1 MDIWKR
7 EYIKYNY
14 KSISIRM
21 KRIFTVIVAVALG
34 LGAVASAQQM
44 PPIPVD
50 PNVKIGK
57 LDNGLTYYIRHNEEP
72 KGQANFYIAQ
82 KVGSILEDESQRGL
96 AHFLEHMCFNGTEHF
111 AGNGVVKYC
120 ESIGVKFGADLNAYT
135 SIDETVYNIDNVP
148 VEKVPSAIDSC
159 LWILHDW
166 ADGLL
171 LTPEDIDGERGVIH
185 EEWRSR
191 QNAQMRLYEKIL
203 PAIYP
208 NNKYAERMPI
218 GLMEVVDN
226 FPYQVLRDYYEK
238 WYRPD
243 QQGIVVVGDID
254 VDAVE
259 SKIKDIFGT
268 IATPVNPAERYYVPV
283 EDNDEPIVCLA
294 TDKEFPY
301 AQSFL
306 FWKHDAYPNEMKGDM
321 NYLVYQ
327 YALGMASMMMNERL
341 KEFSQLPEPPFMQA
355 QFGSDED
362 YFIAKTKKSYMGI
375 VVCGEDQLK
384 NAIATIWREIL
395 RAKRGG
401 FTASEYERARSE
413 YMSQVES
420 NYNAREK
427 KRSASYCS
435 EYVRHFIDAEPIMG
449 IENEYALSQQLCP
462 NIPVEV
468 VNQLFGQL
476 VEEGKNIVLACML
489 PEKEGVTYPTE
500 AEMKQM
506 LADVAAENIE
516 PYQEEVSNEP
526 LLAEIPTGGKIVKTK
541 ADKFG
546 YTMYKLSNGATVYV
560 KPTDFNK
567 DQIVLR
573 AFSQGGT
580 SLYPL
585 SEALDLKNI
594 SVFTEGGVGNF
605 SATALTKA
613 LAGKQVG
620 VNPYINLYEEGLRGN
635 STPKDFETM
644 LQLAYLYFTAQRT
657 DEDAFKSWQNKARAQ
672 LLNAEKQPMT
682 ALQDTLARAL
692 YNNNPLATQMKASDL
707 DNVNY
712 ARIMQIAK
720 ERFANAADFTFLFTG
735 AIDEETMLPLIAQYI
750 GSLPAQGKKEKAKEV
765 NMGFAKG
772 MNDKVFAKE
781 MEVPMAV
788 VVYMETGKGKYN
800 LKNDLTLDI
809 AHQILDIIYTEE
821 IREKEG
827 GTYGVSTAGG
837 FNTRPKENDAYLQIV
852 YQTNPES
859 YERLNARI
867 EELLADFVQNG
878 PSATNMQK
886 VKDYLHKT
894 YQDNLRNN
902 NYWSGEMYT
911 LKKYGFDEVTDYE
924 KVLDSITADD
934 VRKAIADI
942 LKQKNQ
948 TRVIMYGETK

>member
-1 MDIWKR
+1 
-7 EYIKYNY
+7 
-14 KSISIRM
+14 M
-21 KRIFTVIVAVALG
+21 KRIVTVIAALAFG
-34 LGAVASAQQM
+34 LGMMASAQQM

-111 AGNGVVKYC
+111 PGNGVVKYC

-148 VEKVPSAIDSC
+148 VAKVPSAVDSC

-171 LTPEDIDGERGVIH
+171 LTDEDIDGERGVIH

-203 PAIYP
+203 PEIYP
-208 NNKYAERMPI
+208 NHNKYGERLPI

-226 FPYQVLRDYYEK
+226 FPYKVLRDYYEK

-243 QQGIVVVGDID
+243 NQGIVVVGDID
-254 VDAVE
+254 VNEVE
-259 SKIKDIFGT
+259 GKIKEIFGT
-268 IATPVNPAERYYVPV
+268 IATPVNPAERYYVQI
-283 EDNDEPIVCLA
+283 EDNDETIVSMA

-301 AQSFL
+301 AQTFL
-306 FWKHDAYPNEMKGDM
+306 FWKHDAYPVEMRGDM
-321 NYLVYQ
+321 NYLVYK
-327 YALGMASMMMNERL
+327 YATVMASMMLNERL
-341 KEFSQLPEPPFMQA
+341 EEFSQLPEPPFMMA

-362 YFIAKTKKSYMGI
+362 YFLAKTKKSYMGI

-384 NAIATIWREIL
+384 NAVATIWREIL

-401 FTASEYERARSE
+401 FTASEYERARAE

-420 NYNAREK
+420 AYNSREK
-427 KRSASYCS
+427 KSSASYCA
-435 EYVRHFIDAEPIMG
+435 EYVRHFIDNEPVMSQ
-449 IENEYALSQQLCP
+449 EEELALSQQLCP

-468 VNQLFGQL
+468 INQLFGSL

-489 PEKEGVTYPTE
+489 PEKEGVTYPT
-500 AEMKQM
+500 ADEMKKM
-506 LADVAAENIE
+506 LADVAAEEIE
-516 PYQEEVSNEP
+516 AYQEEVSNEP
-526 LLAEIPTGGKIVKTK
+526 LLAQIPTGGKIVKSK

-567 DQIVLR
+567 DQIILR
-573 AFSQGGT
+573 AYSQGGT
-580 SLYPL
+580 SLYPE
-585 SEALDLKNI
+585 SEALTLKNI
-594 SVFTEGGVGNF
+594 GLFTEGGVGNF
-605 SATALTKA
+605 SSTALTKA

-620 VNPYINLYEEGLRGN
+620 VNPYINLYEEGMRGN

-657 DEDAFKSWQNKARAQ
+657 DADAFKSWQNKTRAQ

-682 ALQDTLARAL
+682 ALQDTLTRAL
-692 YNNNPLATQMKASDL
+692 YNNNPRATQMKAADV
-707 DNVNY
+707 DNVDY
-712 ARIMQIAK
+712 ARVMQIAK
-720 ERFANAADFTFLFTG
+720 ERFANAADFTFIFTG
-735 AIDEETMLPLIAQYI
+735 AIDEQTMLPLIAQYI
-750 GSLPAQGKKEKAKEV
+750 GSLPAQGKKEKAREV
-765 NMGFAKG
+765 GMGFTKG
-772 MNDKVFAKE
+772 MQDKVFAKE

-788 VVYMETGKGKYN
+788 VVYMETAKGKN
-800 LKNDLTLDI
+800 DLKNDLTLDI

-837 FNTRPKENDAYLQIV
+837 LNQRPKETDAYLQIV
-852 YQTNPES
+852 YQTSPES
-859 YERLNARI
+859 YERLNKRI
-867 EELLADFVQNG
+867 EELLGEFVQNG
-878 PSATNMQK
+878 PSEANMKK
-886 VKDYLHKT
+886 VKDYMHKT
-894 YQDNLRNN
+894 YQDNLRQNG
-902 NYWSGEMYT
+902 YWSGEMYYWN
-911 LKKYGFDEVTDYE
+911 KFGIDEVTDYE
-924 KVLDSITADD
+924 KVLDSITTED
-934 VRKAIADI
+934 VRKAIDNI
-942 LKQKNQ
+942 LKQRNQ
-948 TRVIMYGETK
+948 TRVIMYGATK

>member
-1 MDIWKR
+1 
-7 EYIKYNY
+7 
-14 KSISIRM
+14 M
-21 KRIFTVIVAVALG
+21 KRIVTVIAALAFG
-34 LGAVASAQQM
+34 LGMMASAQQM

-111 AGNGVVKYC
+111 PGNGVVKYC

-148 VEKVPSAIDSC
+148 VAKVPSAVDSC

-171 LTPEDIDGERGVIH
+171 LTDEDIDGERGVIH

-203 PAIYP
+203 PEIYP
-208 NNKYAERMPI
+208 NHNKYGERLPI

-226 FPYQVLRDYYEK
+226 FPYKVLRDYYEK

-243 QQGIVVVGDID
+243 NQGIVVVGDID
-254 VDAVE
+254 VNEVE
-259 SKIKDIFGT
+259 GKIKEIFGT
-268 IATPVNPAERYYVPV
+268 IATPVNPAERYYVQI
-283 EDNDEPIVCLA
+283 EDNDETIVSMA

-301 AQSFL
+301 AQTFL
-306 FWKHDAYPNEMKGDM
+306 FWKHDAYPVEMRGDM
-321 NYLVYQ
+321 NYLVYK
-327 YALGMASMMMNERL
+327 YATVMASMMLNERL
-341 KEFSQLPEPPFMQA
+341 EEFSQLPEPPFMMA

-362 YFIAKTKKSYMGI
+362 YFLAKTKKSYMGI

-384 NAIATIWREIL
+384 NAVATIWREIL

-401 FTASEYERARSE
+401 FTASEYERARAE

-420 NYNAREK
+420 AYNSREK
-427 KRSASYCS
+427 KSSASYCA
-435 EYVRHFIDAEPIMG
+435 EYVRHFIDNEPVMSQ
-449 IENEYALSQQLCP
+449 EEELALSQQLCP

-468 VNQLFGQL
+468 INQLFGSL

-489 PEKEGVTYPTE
+489 PEKEGVTYPTVD
-500 AEMKQM
+500 EMKKM
-506 LADVAAENIE
+506 LADVAAEEIE
-516 PYQEEVSNEP
+516 AYQEEVSNEP
-526 LLAEIPTGGKIVKTK
+526 LLAQIPTGGKIVKSK

-567 DQIVLR
+567 DQIILR
-573 AFSQGGT
+573 AYSQGGT
-580 SLYPL
+580 SLYPE
-585 SEALDLKNI
+585 SEALTLKNI
-594 SVFTEGGVGNF
+594 GLFTEGGVGNF
-605 SATALTKA
+605 SSTALTKA

-620 VNPYINLYEEGLRGN
+620 VNPYINFYEEGMRGN

-657 DEDAFKSWQNKARAQ
+657 DADAFKSWQNKTRAQ

-682 ALQDTLARAL
+682 ALQDTLTRAL
-692 YNNNPLATQMKASDL
+692 YNNNPRATQMKAADV
-707 DNVNY
+707 DNVDY
-712 ARIMQIAK
+712 ARVMQIAK
-720 ERFANAADFTFLFTG
+720 ERFANAADFTFIFTG
-735 AIDEETMLPLIAQYI
+735 AIDEQTMLPLIAQYI
-750 GSLPAQGKKEKAKEV
+750 GSLPAQGKKEKAREV
-765 NMGFAKG
+765 GMGFTKG
-772 MNDKVFAKE
+772 MQDKVFAKE

-788 VVYMETGKGKYN
+788 VVYMETAKGKNN

-837 FNTRPKENDAYLQIV
+837 LNQRPKETDAYLQIV
-852 YQTNPES
+852 YQTSPES
-859 YERLNARI
+859 YERLNKRI
-867 EELLADFVQNG
+867 EELLGEFVQNG
-878 PSATNMQK
+878 PSEANMKK
-886 VKDYLHKT
+886 VKDYMHKT
-894 YQDNLRNN
+894 YQDNLRQNG
-902 NYWSGEMYT
+902 YWSGEMYYWN
-911 LKKYGFDEVTDYE
+911 KFGIDEVTDYE
-924 KVLDSITADD
+924 KVLDSITTED
-934 VRKAIADI
+934 VRKAIDNI
-942 LKQKNQ
+942 LKQRNQ
-948 TRVIMYGETK
+948 TRVIMYGATK

>member
-1 MDIWKR
+1 M
-7 EYIKYNY
+7 
-14 KSISIRM
+14 KSIV
-21 KRIFTVIVAVALG
+21 TVIAALAFG
-34 LGAVASAQQM
+34 LGMMASAQQM

-111 AGNGVVKYC
+111 PGNGVVKYC

-148 VEKVPSAIDSC
+148 VAKVPSAVDSC

-171 LTPEDIDGERGVIH
+171 LTDEDIDGERGVIH

-203 PAIYP
+203 PEIYP
-208 NNKYAERMPI
+208 NHNKYGERLPI

-226 FPYQVLRDYYEK
+226 FPYKVLRDYYEK

-243 QQGIVVVGDID
+243 NQGIVVVGDID
-254 VDAVE
+254 VNEVE
-259 SKIKDIFGT
+259 GKIKEIFGT
-268 IATPVNPAERYYVPV
+268 IATPVNPAERYYVQI
-283 EDNDEPIVCLA
+283 EDNDETIVSMA

-301 AQSFL
+301 AQTFL
-306 FWKHDAYPNEMKGDM
+306 FWKHDAYPVEMRGDM
-321 NYLVYQ
+321 NYLVYK
-327 YALGMASMMMNERL
+327 YATVMASMMLNERL
-341 KEFSQLPEPPFMQA
+341 EEFTQLPEPPFMMA

-362 YFIAKTKKSYMGI
+362 YFLAKTKKSYMGI

-384 NAIATIWREIL
+384 NAVATIWREIL

-401 FTASEYERARSE
+401 FTASEYERARAE

-420 NYNAREK
+420 AYNSREK
-427 KRSASYCS
+427 KSSASYCA
-435 EYVRHFIDAEPIMG
+435 EYVRHFIDNEPVMSQ
-449 IENEYALSQQLCP
+449 EEELALSQQLCP

-468 VNQLFGQL
+468 INQLFGSL

-489 PEKEGVTYPTE
+489 PEKEGVTYPTVD
-500 AEMKQM
+500 EMKKM
-506 LADVAAENIE
+506 LADVAAEEIE
-516 PYQEEVSNEP
+516 AYQEEVSNEP
-526 LLAEIPTGGKIVKTK
+526 LLAQIPTGGKIVKSK

-567 DQIVLR
+567 DQIILR
-573 AFSQGGT
+573 AYSQGGT
-580 SLYPL
+580 SLYPE
-585 SEALDLKNI
+585 SEALTLKNI
-594 SVFTEGGVGNF
+594 GLFTEGGVGNF
-605 SATALTKA
+605 SSTALTKA

-620 VNPYINLYEEGLRGN
+620 VNPYINLYEEGMRGN

-657 DEDAFKSWQNKARAQ
+657 DADAFKSWQNKTRAQ

-682 ALQDTLARAL
+682 ALQDTLTRAL
-692 YNNNPLATQMKASDL
+692 YNNNPRATQMKAADV
-707 DNVNY
+707 DNVDY
-712 ARIMQIAK
+712 ARVMQIAK
-720 ERFANAADFTFLFTG
+720 ERFANAADFTFIFTG
-735 AIDEETMLPLIAQYI
+735 AIDEQTMLPLIAQYI
-750 GSLPAQGKKEKAKEV
+750 GSLPAQGKKEKAREV
-765 NMGFAKG
+765 GMGFTKG
-772 MNDKVFAKE
+772 MQDKVFAKE

-788 VVYMETGKGKYN
+788 VVYMETAKGKNN

-837 FNTRPKENDAYLQIV
+837 LNQRPKETDAYLQIV
-852 YQTNPES
+852 YQTSPES
-859 YERLNARI
+859 YERLNKRI
-867 EELLADFVQNG
+867 EELLGEFVQNG
-878 PSATNMQK
+878 PSEANMKK
-886 VKDYLHKT
+886 VKDYMHKT
-894 YQDNLRNN
+894 YQDNLRQNG
-902 NYWSGEMYT
+902 YWSGEMYYWT
-911 LKKYGFDEVTDYE
+911 KLGIDEVTDYE
-924 KVLDSITADD
+924 KVLDSITTED
-934 VRKAIADI
+934 VRKAIDNI
-942 LKQKNQ
+942 LKQRNQ
-948 TRVIMYGETK
+948 TRVIMYGATK

>member
-1 MDIWKR
+1 
-7 EYIKYNY
+7 
-14 KSISIRM
+14 M
-21 KRIFTVIVAVALG
+21 KRIVTVIAALAFG
-34 LGAVASAQQM
+34 LGMMASAQQM

-111 AGNGVVKYC
+111 PGNGVVKYC

-148 VEKVPSAIDSC
+148 VAKVPSAVDSC

-171 LTPEDIDGERGVIH
+171 LTDEDIDGERGVIH

-203 PAIYP
+203 PEIYP
-208 NNKYAERMPI
+208 NHNKYGERLPI

-226 FPYQVLRDYYEK
+226 FPYKVLRDYYEK

-243 QQGIVVVGDID
+243 NQGIVVVGDID
-254 VDAVE
+254 VNEVE
-259 SKIKDIFGT
+259 GKIKEIFGT
-268 IATPVNPAERYYVPV
+268 IATPVNPAERYYVQI
-283 EDNDEPIVCLA
+283 EDNDETIVSMA

-301 AQSFL
+301 AQTFL
-306 FWKHDAYPNEMKGDM
+306 FWKHDAYPVEMRGDM
-321 NYLVYQ
+321 NYLVYK
-327 YALGMASMMMNERL
+327 YATVMASMMLNERL
-341 KEFSQLPEPPFMQA
+341 EEFSQLPEPPFMMA

-362 YFIAKTKKSYMGI
+362 YFLAKTKKSYMGI

-384 NAIATIWREIL
+384 NAVATIWREIL

-401 FTASEYERARSE
+401 FTASEYERARAE

-420 NYNAREK
+420 AYNSREK
-427 KRSASYCS
+427 KSSASYCA
-435 EYVRHFIDAEPIMG
+435 EYVRHFIDNEPVMSQ
-449 IENEYALSQQLCP
+449 EEELALSQQLCP

-468 VNQLFGQL
+468 INQLFGSL

-489 PEKEGVTYPTE
+489 PEKEGVTYPT
-500 AEMKQM
+500 ADEMKKM
-506 LADVAAENIE
+506 LADVAAEEIE
-516 PYQEEVSNEP
+516 AYQEEVSNEP
-526 LLAEIPTGGKIVKTK
+526 LLAQIPTGGKIVKSK

-567 DQIVLR
+567 DQIILR
-573 AFSQGGT
+573 AYSQGGT
-580 SLYPL
+580 SLYPE
-585 SEALDLKNI
+585 SEALTLKNI
-594 SVFTEGGVGNF
+594 GLFTEGGVGNF
-605 SATALTKA
+605 SSTALTKA

-620 VNPYINLYEEGLRGN
+620 VNPYINLYEEGMRGN

-657 DEDAFKSWQNKARAQ
+657 DADAFKSWQNKTRAQ

-682 ALQDTLARAL
+682 ALQDTLTRAL
-692 YNNNPLATQMKASDL
+692 YNNNPRATQMKAADV
-707 DNVNY
+707 DNVDY
-712 ARIMQIAK
+712 ARVMQIAK
-720 ERFANAADFTFLFTG
+720 ERFANAADFTFIFTG
-735 AIDEETMLPLIAQYI
+735 AIDEQTMLPLIAQYI
-750 GSLPAQGKKEKAKEV
+750 GSLPAQGKKEKAREV
-765 NMGFAKG
+765 GMGFTKG
-772 MNDKVFAKE
+772 MQDKVFAKE

-788 VVYMETGKGKYN
+788 VVYMETAKGKN
-800 LKNDLTLDI
+800 DLKNDLTLDI

-837 FNTRPKENDAYLQIV
+837 LNQRPKETDAYLQIV
-852 YQTNPES
+852 YQTSPEA

-867 EELLADFVQNG
+867 EELLAEFVQNG
-878 PSATNMQK
+878 PSETNMKK
-886 VKDYLHKT
+886 VKDYMHKT
-894 YQDNLRNN
+894 YQDNLRQNG
-902 NYWSGEMYT
+902 YWSGEMYYWN
-911 LKKYGFDEVTDYE
+911 KFGIDEVTDYE
-924 KVLDSITADD
+924 KVLDSITTED
-934 VRKAIADI
+934 VRKAIDNI
-942 LKQKNQ
+942 LKQRNQ
-948 TRVIMYGETK
+948 TRVIMYGATK

>member
-1 MDIWKR
+1 
-7 EYIKYNY
+7 
-14 KSISIRM
+14 M
-21 KRIFTVIVAVALG
+21 KRIVTVIAALAFG
-34 LGAVASAQQM
+34 LGMMASAQQM

-50 PNVKIGK
+50 QNVKIGK

-111 AGNGVVKYC
+111 PGNGVIKYC

-148 VEKVPSAIDSC
+148 VAKVPEAVDSC

-171 LTPEDIDGERGVIH
+171 LNPEDIDGERGVIH

-191 QNAQMRLYEKIL
+191 QNAQMRIYEKIL
-203 PAIYP
+203 PEIYP
-208 NNKYAERMPI
+208 NHNKYGERLPI

-243 QQGIVVVGDID
+243 NQGIVVVGDID
-254 VDAVE
+254 VNEVE
-259 SKIKDIFGT
+259 AKIKDIFGT
-268 IATPVNPAERYYVPV
+268 IATPVNPAERYYVQV
-283 EDNDEPIVCLA
+283 EDNDETIVSMA

-301 AQSFL
+301 AQTFL
-306 FWKHDAYPNEMKGDM
+306 FWKHDAYPDEMKGDL

-327 YALGMASMMMNERL
+327 YATGMATMMLNERL
-341 KEFSQLPEPPFMQA
+341 EEFSQLPEPPFMMA
-355 QFGSDED
+355 QFSADEN
-362 YFIAKTKKSYMGI
+362 FFLAKTKKSYMG
-375 VVCGEDQLK
+375 VVISGETQLK
-384 NAIATIWREIL
+384 DAVATIWREIL

-413 YMSQVES
+413 YMSQIES
-420 NYNAREK
+420 AYNSREK
-427 KRSASYCS
+427 KNSASYCS
-435 EYVRHFIDAEPIMG
+435 EYVRHFIDNEPTIMG
-449 IENEYALSQQLCP
+449 VENQYALSQQLCP

-489 PEKEGVTYPTE
+489 PEKEGVTYPTVD
-500 AEMKQM
+500 EMKQM

-526 LLAEIPTGGKIVKTK
+526 LLAQIPTGGKIVKSK

-546 YTMYKLSNGATVYV
+546 YTMYQLSNGATVYV

-567 DQIVLR
+567 DQIILR
-573 AFSQGGT
+573 AYSQGGM
-580 SLYPL
+580 SLYPE
-585 SEALDLKNI
+585 SEALTLKNI
-594 SVFTEGGVGNF
+594 GLFTEGGVGNF
-605 SATALTKA
+605 NSTALTKA
-613 LAGKQVG
+613 LAGKQVS

-657 DEDAFKSWQNKARAQ
+657 DEDAFKSWQNKTRAQ

-682 ALQDTLARAL
+682 AFQDTLTRAL
-692 YNNNPLATQMKASDL
+692 YNNNPRVTQMKAADV
-707 DNVNY
+707 DNVDY
-712 ARIMQIAK
+712 ARVMQIAK
-720 ERFANAADFTFLFTG
+720 ERFANAADFTFIFTG
-735 AIDEETMLPLIAQYI
+735 AIDEQTMLPLIAQYI
-750 GSLPAQGKKEKAKEV
+750 GSLPAQGKKEKAREV
-765 NMGFAKG
+765 GMGFTKG
-772 MNDKVFAKE
+772 NQDKVFAKE

-788 VVYMETGKGKYN
+788 VVYLESGKGKN
-800 LKNDLTLDI
+800 DLKSDLTLDI

-837 FNTRPKENDAYLQIV
+837 LNQRPKETDAYLQIV
-852 YQTNPES
+852 YQTSPES

-867 EELLADFVQNG
+867 EELLAEFAQNG
-878 PSATNMQK
+878 PSDANMKK
-886 VKDYLHKT
+886 VKDYMHKT
-894 YQDNLRNN
+894 YQENLRQN
-902 NYWSGEMYT
+902 NYWSGEMYFWNRF
-911 LKKYGFDEVTDYE
+911 GIDEVTDYE
-924 KVLDSITADD
+924 KVLDSITTED
-934 VRKAIADI
+934 VRKAIDDI
-942 LKQKNQ
+942 LKQLNQ
-948 TRVIMYGETK
+948 TRVIMYGAAK

>member
-1 MDIWKR
+1 
-7 EYIKYNY
+7 
-14 KSISIRM
+14 M
-21 KRIFTVIVAVALG
+21 KRIVTVFAALAFGLG
-34 LGAVASAQQM
+34 LMASAQQM
-44 PPIPVD
+44 PPIPAD

-82 KVGSILEDESQRGL
+82 KVGSILEDEEQRGL

-111 AGNGVVKYC
+111 PGNGVIKYC

-148 VEKVPSAIDSC
+148 VAKVPGSVDSC

-171 LTPEDIDGERGVIH
+171 LKDEDIDGERGVIH

-203 PAIYP
+203 PEIYP
-208 NNKYAERMPI
+208 NHNKYGERLPI
-218 GLMEVVDN
+218 GLMSVVDN

-243 QQGIVVVGDID
+243 NQGIVVVGDID
-254 VDAVE
+254 VDEVE
-259 SKIKDIFGT
+259 AKIKDIFGT
-268 IATPVNPAERYYVPV
+268 IATPVNPAERYYVQV
-283 EDNDEPIVCLA
+283 EDNDETIVSMA

-306 FWKHDAYPNEMKGDM
+306 FWKHDAYPDEMKGDL
-321 NYLVYQ
+321 NYLVYE
-327 YALGMASMMMNERL
+327 YAMGMATMMLNERL
-341 KEFSQLPEPPFMQA
+341 QEFSQLPEPPFMMS
-355 QFGSDED
+355 QFSSDEN
-362 YFIAKTKKSYMGI
+362 YFLAKTKKSYMGV
-375 VVCGEDQLK
+375 VVCGENQLK
-384 NAIATIWREIL
+384 NAVATVWREIL

-420 NYNAREK
+420 QYNAREK
-427 KRSASYCS
+427 KNSASYCS
-435 EYVRHFIDAEPIMG
+435 EYVRHFIDNEPAMG

-468 VNQLFGQL
+468 VNQLFGSL

-489 PEKEGVTYPTE
+489 PEKEGVTYPTVD
-500 AEMKQM
+500 EMKKM
-506 LADVAAENIE
+506 LADVAAEEIE
-516 PYQEEVSNEP
+516 AYQEEVSNEP

-546 YTMYKLSNGATVYV
+546 YTMYQLSNGATVYV

-567 DQIVLR
+567 DQIIMR

-580 SLYPL
+580 SLYPE
-585 SEALDLKNI
+585 SESLNLKNI
-594 SVFTEGGVGNF
+594 GLFTEGGVGNF
-605 SATALTKA
+605 STTALTKA
-613 LAGKQVG
+613 LAGKQAG
-620 VNPYINLYEEGLRGN
+620 VTPYINLYEEGLRGN
-635 STPKDFETM
+635 TTPKDFETM

-657 DEDAFKSWQNKARAQ
+657 DEDAFKSWQNKTRAQ

-682 ALQDTLARAL
+682 ALQDTLTRAL
-692 YNNNPLATQMKASDL
+692 YNNNPRVTQMKAADV
-707 DNVNY
+707 DFVDY
-712 ARIMQIAK
+712 ARIMEIAR

-735 AIDEETMLPLIAQYI
+735 AIDEATMLPLIAQYI
-750 GSLPAQGKKEKAKEV
+750 GSLPAQGKKEKAREV
-765 NMGFAKG
+765 NMGFTKG
-772 MNDKVFAKE
+772 MNDKIFAKE

-788 VVYMETGKGKYN
+788 VVYMESGKGKYN

-837 FNTRPKENDAYLQIV
+837 FNQRPKENDAYLQIV

-859 YERLNARI
+859 YERLNVRI
-867 EELLADFVQNG
+867 EELLAEFAQNG
-878 PSATNMQK
+878 PSQENLQK
-886 VKDYLHKT
+886 VKDYLHKN
-894 YQDNLRNN
+894 YQENLRLNG
-902 NYWSGEMYT
+902 YWSGEMYV
-911 LKKYGFDEVTDYE
+911 LKKWGIDEVTEYE
-924 KVLDSITADD
+924 KVLDSITTDD
-934 VRKAIADI
+934 VRKAIVDI

>member
-1 MDIWKR
+1 
-7 EYIKYNY
+7 
-14 KSISIRM
+14 M
-21 KRIFTVIVAVALG
+21 KRIVTVIAALAFG
-34 LGAVASAQQM
+34 LGMMASAQQM

-111 AGNGVVKYC
+111 PGNGVVKYC

-148 VEKVPSAIDSC
+148 VAKVPSAVDSC

-171 LTPEDIDGERGVIH
+171 LNPADIDGERGVIH

-191 QNAQMRLYEKIL
+191 QNAQMRLYEQIL
-203 PAIYP
+203 PVIYP
-208 NNKYAERMPI
+208 NHNKYGERLPI

-243 QQGIVVVGDID
+243 NQGIVVVGDID
-254 VDAVE
+254 VNEVE
-259 SKIKDIFGT
+259 AKIKDIFGT
-268 IATPVNPAERYYVPV
+268 IAKPVNPAERYYVQV
-283 EDNDEPIVCLA
+283 EDNDETIVSMA

-301 AQSFL
+301 AQTFL
-306 FWKHDAYPNEMKGDM
+306 FWKHDAYPNEMKGDL

-327 YALGMASMMMNERL
+327 YATGMASMMLNERL
-341 KEFSQLPEPPFMQA
+341 EEFTQLPEPPFMMA

-362 YFIAKTKKSYMGI
+362 YFLAKTKKSYMGVI
-375 VVCGEDQLK
+375 ISGETQLK
-384 NAIATIWREIL
+384 DAVATVWREIL

-401 FTASEYERARSE
+401 FTASEYERARAE
-413 YMSQVES
+413 YLSQIES
-420 NYNAREK
+420 AYNSREK
-427 KRSASYCS
+427 KNSASYCS
-435 EYVRHFIDAEPIMG
+435 EYVRNFIDNEPTIMG
-449 IENEYALSQQLCP
+449 VENQYALSQQLCP

-468 VNQLFGQL
+468 INQLFGSL

-489 PEKEGVTYPTE
+489 PEKEGVTYPTVD
-500 AEMKQM
+500 EMKKM
-506 LADVAAENIE
+506 LADVAAEEIE
-516 PYQEEVSNEP
+516 AYQEEVSNEP
-526 LLAEIPTGGKIVKTK
+526 LLAQIPTGGRVVKSK

-567 DQIVLR
+567 DQIILR
-573 AFSQGGT
+573 AYSQGGT
-580 SLYPL
+580 SLYPE
-585 SEALDLKNI
+585 SEALTLKNI
-594 SVFTEGGVGNF
+594 GLFTEGGVGNF
-605 SATALTKA
+605 SSTALTKA

-620 VNPYINLYEEGLRGN
+620 VNPYINLYEEGMRGN
-635 STPKDFETM
+635 SIPKDFETM
-644 LQLAYLYFTAQRT
+644 HQLAYLYFTAQRT
-657 DEDAFKSWQNKARAQ
+657 DEDAFKSWQNKTRAQ

-682 ALQDTLARAL
+682 ALQDTLTRAL
-692 YNNNPLATQMKASDL
+692 YNNNPRSTQMKAADV
-707 DNVNY
+707 DNVDY
-712 ARIMQIAK
+712 ARVMQIAK
-720 ERFANAADFTFLFTG
+720 ERFANAADFTFIFTG
-735 AIDEETMLPLIAQYI
+735 AIDEQTMLPLIAQYI
-750 GSLPAQGKKEKAKEV
+750 GSLPAQGKKEKAREV
-765 NMGFAKG
+765 GMGFTKG
-772 MNDKVFAKE
+772 MQDKVFAKE

-788 VVYMETGKGKYN
+788 VVYMETGKGKN
-800 LKNDLTLDI
+800 DLKNDLTLDI

-837 FNTRPKENDAYLQIV
+837 LNQRPKETDAYLQIV
-852 YQTNPES
+852 YQTSPEA

-867 EELLADFVQNG
+867 EELLAEFVQNG
-878 PSATNMQK
+878 PSQENMQK

-894 YQDNLRNN
+894 YQENLRQNG
-902 NYWSGEMYT
+902 YWSGEMYYWN
-911 LKKYGFDEVTDYE
+911 KFGIDEVTDYE
-924 KVLDSITADD
+924 KVLDSITTED
-934 VRKAIADI
+934 VRKAIDNI
-942 LKQKNQ
+942 LKQRNQ
-948 TRVIMYGETK
+948 TRVIMYGATK

>member
-1 MDIWKR
+1 
-7 EYIKYNY
+7 
-14 KSISIRM
+14 M
-21 KRIFTVIVAVALG
+21 KKIVTVIAALAFG
-34 LGAVASAQQM
+34 LGMMASAQQM

-111 AGNGVVKYC
+111 PGNGVVKYC

-148 VEKVPSAIDSC
+148 VAKVPSAVDSC

-171 LTPEDIDGERGVIH
+171 LTAEDIDGERGVIH

-203 PAIYP
+203 PEIYP
-208 NNKYAERMPI
+208 NHNKYGERLPI

-226 FPYQVLRDYYEK
+226 FPYKVLRDYYEK

-243 QQGIVVVGDID
+243 NQGIK
-254 VDAVE
+254 E
-259 SKIKDIFGT
+259 IFGT
-268 IATPVNPAERYYVPV
+268 IATPVNPAERYYVQI
-283 EDNDEPIVCLA
+283 EDNDETIVSMA

-301 AQSFL
+301 AQTFL
-306 FWKHDAYPNEMKGDM
+306 FWKHDAYPVEMRGDM
-321 NYLVYQ
+321 NYLVYK
-327 YALGMASMMMNERL
+327 YATVMASMMLNERL
-341 KEFSQLPEPPFMQA
+341 EEFSQLPEPPFMMA

-362 YFIAKTKKSYMGI
+362 YFLAKTKKSYMGI

-384 NAIATIWREIL
+384 NAVATIWREIL

-401 FTASEYERARSE
+401 FTASEYERARAE

-420 NYNAREK
+420 AYNSREK
-427 KRSASYCS
+427 KCSASYCA
-435 EYVRHFIDAEPIMG
+435 EYVRHFIDNEPVMSQ
-449 IENEYALSQQLCP
+449 EEELALSQQLCP

-468 VNQLFGQL
+468 INQLFGSL

-489 PEKEGVTYPTE
+489 PEKEGVTYPTVD
-500 AEMKQM
+500 EMKKM
-506 LADVAAENIE
+506 LADVAAEEIE
-516 PYQEEVSNEP
+516 AYQEEVSNEP
-526 LLAEIPTGGKIVKTK
+526 LLAQIPTGGKIVKSK

-567 DQIVLR
+567 DQIILR
-573 AFSQGGT
+573 AYSQGGT
-580 SLYPL
+580 SLYPE
-585 SEALDLKNI
+585 SEALTLKNI
-594 SVFTEGGVGNF
+594 GLFTEGGVGNF
-605 SATALTKA
+605 SSTALTKA

-620 VNPYINLYEEGLRGN
+620 VNPYINLYEEGMRGN

-657 DEDAFKSWQNKARAQ
+657 DADAFKSWQNKTRAQ

-682 ALQDTLARAL
+682 ALQDTLTRAL
-692 YNNNPLATQMKASDL
+692 YNNNPRATQMKAADV
-707 DNVNY
+707 DNVDY
-712 ARIMQIAK
+712 ARVMQIAK
-720 ERFANAADFTFLFTG
+720 ERFANAADFTFIFTG
-735 AIDEETMLPLIAQYI
+735 AIDEQTMLPLIAQYI
-750 GSLPAQGKKEKAKEV
+750 GSLPAQGKKEKAREV
-765 NMGFAKG
+765 GMGFTKG
-772 MNDKVFAKE
+772 MQDKVFAKE

-788 VVYMETGKGKYN
+788 VVYMETAKGKN
-800 LKNDLTLDI
+800 GLKNDLTLDI

-837 FNTRPKENDAYLQIV
+837 LNQRPKETDAYLQIV
-852 YQTNPES
+852 YQTSPES
-859 YERLNARI
+859 YERLNKRI
-867 EELLADFVQNG
+867 EELLGEFVQNG
-878 PSATNMQK
+878 PSEANMKK
-886 VKDYLHKT
+886 VKDYMHKT
-894 YQDNLRNN
+894 YQDNLRQNG
-902 NYWSGEMYT
+902 YWSGEMYYWD
-911 LKKYGFDEVTDYE
+911 KFGIDEVTDYE
-924 KVLDSITADD
+924 KVLDSITTED
-934 VRKAIADI
+934 VRKAIDNI
-942 LKQKNQ
+942 LKQRNQ
-948 TRVIMYGETK
+948 TRVIMYGATK

>member
-1 MDIWKR
+1 
-7 EYIKYNY
+7 
-14 KSISIRM
+14 M
-21 KRIFTVIVAVALG
+21 KRIFSFIVALG
-34 LGAVASAQQM
+34 FGLGVVASAQQM

-111 AGNGVVKYC
+111 PGNGVVKYC

-148 VEKVPSAIDSC
+148 VGKVPSAIDSC

-171 LTPEDIDGERGVIH
+171 LNPADIDGERGVIH

-191 QNAQMRLYEKIL
+191 QNAQMRIYEKIL
-203 PAIYP
+203 PEIYP
-208 NNKYAERMPI
+208 NHNKYGERLPI

-243 QQGIVVVGDID
+243 NQGIVVVGDID
-254 VDAVE
+254 VNEVE
-259 SKIKDIFGT
+259 AKIKDIFGT
-268 IATPVNPAERYYVPV
+268 IATPVNPAERYYVQV
-283 EDNDEPIVCLA
+283 EDNDETIVSMA
-294 TDKEFPY
+294 ADKEFPY
-301 AQSFL
+301 AQTFL
-306 FWKHDAYPNEMKGDM
+306 FWKHDAYPMEMKGDM

-327 YALGMASMMMNERL
+327 YAMGMTSMMLNERL
-341 KEFSQLPEPPFMQA
+341 KEFTQLPEPPFMMA
-355 QFGSDED
+355 QFGSDEN
-362 YFIAKTKKSYMGI
+362 FFLAKTKKSYMGI
-375 VVCGEDQLK
+375 IVSGEDQLK
-384 NAIATIWREIL
+384 NAVATVWREIL

-420 NYNAREK
+420 QYNAREK
-427 KRSASYCS
+427 KNSASYCS

-468 VNQLFGQL
+468 INQLFGQL
-476 VEEGKNIVLACML
+476 VEEGKNLVVACML
-489 PEKEGVTYPTE
+489 PEKEGVSYPTVD
-500 AEMKQM
+500 EMKKM

-526 LLAEIPTGGKIVKTK
+526 LLAQIPTGGKIVKTK

-573 AFSQGGT
+573 AFSEGGM
-580 SLYPL
+580 SLYPE
-585 SEALDLKNI
+585 SEALSLNNVSLFK
-594 SVFTEGGVGNF
+594 EGGVGNF
-605 SATALTKA
+605 SSTALTKA

-620 VNPYINLYEEGLRGN
+620 VNPYINLYEEGMRGN

-644 LQLAYLYFTAQRT
+644 LQLVYLYFTAHRT
-657 DEDAFKSWQNKARAQ
+657 DEDAFKSWQNKTRAQ

-682 ALQDTLARAL
+682 ALQDTLSRAL
-692 YNNNPLATQMKASDL
+692 YNNNPRAMVMKAADV
-707 DNVNY
+707 DKVDY

-735 AIDEETMLPLIAQYI
+735 AVDEETMLPLIAQYI
-750 GSLPAQGKKEKAKEV
+750 GSLPAQGKKEKAREV
-765 NMGFAKG
+765 GMNFTKG
-772 MNDKVFAKE
+772 MQDKVFAKD

-788 VVYMETGKGKYN
+788 VVYMETGKGKN
-800 LKNDLTLDI
+800 DLKNDLALDI
-809 AHQILDIIYTEE
+809 AHQVLDIIYTEE

-837 FNTRPKENDAYLQIV
+837 LNQRPKETDAYLQII
-852 YQTNPES
+852 YQTSPEA

-867 EELLADFVQNG
+867 EELLGEFVQNG
-878 PSATNMQK
+878 PSEANMKK
-886 VKDYLHKT
+886 VKDYMHKT
-894 YQDNLRNN
+894 YQENLRQNG
-902 NYWSGEMYT
+902 YWSGEMYFW
-911 LKKYGFDEVTDYE
+911 KKYGIDEVTDYE
-924 KVLDSITADD
+924 KVLDSITTED
-934 VRKAIADI
+934 VRKAIDNI
-942 LKQKNQ
+942 LKQRNQ

>member
-1 MDIWKR
+1 
-7 EYIKYNY
+7 
-14 KSISIRM
+14 M
-21 KRIFTVIVAVALG
+21 KRIVSIIAALAIG
-34 LGAVASAQQM
+34 LGMMASAQQM

-50 PNVKIGK
+50 QNVKIGK

-96 AHFLEHMCFNGTEHF
+96 AHFLEHMCFNGTQHF
-111 AGNGVVKYC
+111 PGNGVVKYC

-148 VEKVPSAIDSC
+148 VAKVPEAVDSC

-171 LTPEDIDGERGVIH
+171 LNPEDIDGERGVIH

-191 QNAQMRLYEKIL
+191 QNAQMRIYEKIL
-203 PAIYP
+203 PEIYP
-208 NNKYAERMPI
+208 NHNKYGERLPI

-243 QQGIVVVGDID
+243 NQGIVVVGDID
-254 VDAVE
+254 VNEVE
-259 SKIKDIFGT
+259 AKIKDIFGT
-268 IATPVNPAERYYVPV
+268 IATPVNPAERYYVQV
-283 EDNDEPIVCLA
+283 EDNDETIVSMA

-301 AQSFL
+301 AQTFL
-306 FWKHDAYPNEMKGDM
+306 FWKHDAYPDEMKGDL

-327 YALGMASMMMNERL
+327 YATGMATMMLNERL
-341 KEFSQLPEPPFMQA
+341 EEFSQLPEPPFMMA
-355 QFGSDED
+355 QFSADEN
-362 YFIAKTKKSYMGI
+362 FFLAKTKKSYMG
-375 VVCGEDQLK
+375 VVISGETQLK
-384 NAIATIWREIL
+384 DAVATIWREIL

-413 YMSQVES
+413 YMSQIES
-420 NYNAREK
+420 AYNSREK
-427 KRSASYCS
+427 KNSASYCS
-435 EYVRHFIDAEPIMG
+435 EYVRHFIDNEPTIMG
-449 IENEYALSQQLCP
+449 VENQYALSQQLCP

-489 PEKEGVTYPTE
+489 PEKEGVTYPTVD
-500 AEMKQM
+500 EMKQM

-526 LLAEIPTGGKIVKTK
+526 LLAQIPTGGKIVKSK

-546 YTMYKLSNGATVYV
+546 YTMYQLSNGATVYV

-567 DQIVLR
+567 DQIILR
-573 AFSQGGT
+573 AYSQGGM
-580 SLYPL
+580 SLYPE
-585 SEALDLKNI
+585 SEALTLKN
-594 SVFTEGGVGNF
+594 VGLFTEGGVGNF
-605 SATALTKA
+605 NSTALTKA
-613 LAGKQVG
+613 LAGKQVS
-620 VNPYINLYEEGLRGN
+620 VTPYINLYEEGMRGN

-657 DEDAFKSWQNKARAQ
+657 DEDAFKSWQNKTRAQ

-682 ALQDTLARAL
+682 AFQDTLTRAL
-692 YNNNPLATQMKASDL
+692 YNNNPRVTQMKAADV
-707 DNVNY
+707 DNVDY
-712 ARIMQIAK
+712 ARVMQIAK
-720 ERFANAADFTFLFTG
+720 ERFANAADFTFIFTG
-735 AIDEETMLPLIAQYI
+735 AIDEQTMLPLIAQYI
-750 GSLPAQGKKEKAKEV
+750 GSLPAQGKKEKAREV
-765 NMGFAKG
+765 GMGFTKG
-772 MNDKVFAKE
+772 NQDKVFAKE

-788 VVYMETGKGKYN
+788 VVYLESGKGKN
-800 LKNDLTLDI
+800 DLKSDLTLDI

-837 FNTRPKENDAYLQIV
+837 LNQRPKETDAYLQIV
-852 YQTNPES
+852 YQTSPES

-867 EELLADFVQNG
+867 EELLAEFAQNG
-878 PSATNMQK
+878 PSDANMKK
-886 VKDYLHKT
+886 VKDYMHKT
-894 YQDNLRNN
+894 YQENLRQN
-902 NYWSGEMYT
+902 NYWSGEMYFWNRF
-911 LKKYGFDEVTDYE
+911 GVDEVTEYE
-924 KVLDSITADD
+924 KVLDSITTED
-934 VRKAIADI
+934 VRKAIDDM
-942 LKQKNQ
+942 LKQRNQ
-948 TRVIMYGETK
+948 TRVIMYGAAK

>member
-1 MDIWKR
+1 
-7 EYIKYNY
+7 
-14 KSISIRM
+14 M
-21 KRIFTVIVAVALG
+21 KRIVSIIAALAFG
-34 LGAVASAQQM
+34 LGMMASAQQM

-50 PNVKIGK
+50 QNVKIGK

-96 AHFLEHMCFNGTEHF
+96 AHFLEHMCFNGTQHF
-111 AGNGVVKYC
+111 PGNGVVKYC

-148 VEKVPSAIDSC
+148 VAKVPSAVDSC

-171 LTPEDIDGERGVIH
+171 LNPEDIDGERGVIH

-191 QNAQMRLYEKIL
+191 QNAQMRIYEKIL
-203 PAIYP
+203 PEIYP
-208 NNKYAERMPI
+208 NHNKYGERLPI

-243 QQGIVVVGDID
+243 NQGIVVVGDID
-254 VDAVE
+254 VNEVE
-259 SKIKDIFGT
+259 AKIKDIFGT
-268 IATPVNPAERYYVPV
+268 IATPVNPAERYYVQV
-283 EDNDEPIVCLA
+283 EDNDETIVSMA

-301 AQSFL
+301 AQTFL
-306 FWKHDAYPNEMKGDM
+306 FWKHDAYPNEMKGDL

-327 YALGMASMMMNERL
+327 YATGMASMMLNERL
-341 KEFSQLPEPPFMQA
+341 EEFTQLPEPPFMMA

-362 YFIAKTKKSYMGI
+362 YFLAKTKKSYMGVI
-375 VVCGEDQLK
+375 VSGETQLK
-384 NAIATIWREIL
+384 DAVATVWREIL

-413 YMSQVES
+413 YMSQIES
-420 NYNAREK
+420 AYNSREK
-427 KRSASYCS
+427 KNSASYCT
-435 EYVRHFIDAEPIMG
+435 EYVRHFIDNEPTIMG
-449 IENEYALSQQLCP
+449 VENQYALSQQLCP

-468 VNQLFGQL
+468 INQLFGSL

-489 PEKEGVTYPTE
+489 PEKEGVTYPTVD
-500 AEMKQM
+500 EMKKM
-506 LADVAAENIE
+506 LADVAAEEIE
-516 PYQEEVSNEP
+516 AYQEEVSNEP
-526 LLAEIPTGGKIVKTK
+526 LLAQIPTGGKIVKSK

-546 YTMYKLSNGATVYV
+546 YTMYKLFNGATVYV

-567 DQIVLR
+567 DQIILR
-573 AFSQGGT
+573 AYSQGGT
-580 SLYPL
+580 SLYPE
-585 SEALDLKNI
+585 SEALTLKNI
-594 SVFTEGGVGNF
+594 GLFTEGGVGNF
-605 SATALTKA
+605 SSTALTKA

-620 VNPYINLYEEGLRGN
+620 VNPYINLYEEGMRGN

-657 DEDAFKSWQNKARAQ
+657 DADAFKSWQNKTRAQ

-682 ALQDTLARAL
+682 ALQDTLTRAL
-692 YNNNPLATQMKASDL
+692 YNNNPRATQMKAADV
-707 DNVNY
+707 DNVDY
-712 ARIMQIAK
+712 ARVMQIAK
-720 ERFANAADFTFLFTG
+720 ERFANAADFTFIFTG
-735 AIDEETMLPLIAQYI
+735 AIDEQTMLPLIAQYI
-750 GSLPAQGKKEKAKEV
+750 GSLPAQGKKEKAREV
-765 NMGFAKG
+765 GMGFTKG
-772 MNDKVFAKE
+772 MQDKVFAKE

-788 VVYMETGKGKYN
+788 VVYMETGKGKN
-800 LKNDLTLDI
+800 DLKNDLTLDI

-837 FNTRPKENDAYLQIV
+837 LNQRPKETDAYLQII
-852 YQTNPES
+852 YQTSPEA

-867 EELLADFVQNG
+867 EELLGEFVQNG
-878 PSATNMQK
+878 PSEANMKK
-886 VKDYLHKT
+886 VKDYMHKT
-894 YQDNLRNN
+894 YQENLRQNG
-902 NYWSGEMYT
+902 YWSGKMYYWT
-911 LKKYGFDEVTDYE
+911 KLGIDEVTDYE
-924 KVLDSITADD
+924 KVLDSITTED
-934 VRKAIADI
+934 VRKAIDNI
-942 LKQKNQ
+942 LKQRNQ
-948 TRVIMYGETK
+948 TRVIMYGATK

>member
-1 MDIWKR
+1 M
-7 EYIKYNY
+7 KYQTEMN
-14 KSISIRM
+14 M
-21 KRIFTVIVAVALG
+21 KRIVSIFAVLALS
-34 LGAVASAQQM
+34 LGTMVSAQQM

-50 PNVKIGK
+50 PNVRIGQ
-57 LDNGLTYYIRHNEEP
+57 LENGLTYYIRHNEEP

-82 KVGSILEDESQRGL
+82 KVGSILEDEPQRGL

-111 AGNGVVKYC
+111 PGNGVVKYC

-148 VEKVPSAIDSC
+148 VAKVPSAIDSC

-171 LTPEDIDGERGVIH
+171 LNPEDIDGERGVIH

-191 QNAQMRLYEKIL
+191 QNAQMRLYEQIL
-203 PAIYP
+203 PEIYP

-243 QQGIVVVGDID
+243 NQGIVVVGDID

-259 SKIKDIFGT
+259 AKIKDIFGT
-268 IATPVNPAERYYVPV
+268 IAKPVNPAERYYVQV
-283 EDNDEPIVCLA
+283 EDNDETIVSMA
-294 TDKEFPY
+294 KDKEQPY
-301 AQSFL
+301 AQTFI

-327 YALGMASMMMNERL
+327 YAMGMADIMLNQRL
-341 KEFSQLPEPPFMQA
+341 QEFTQLPEPPFMAA
-355 QFGSDED
+355 QFGADQD
-362 YFIAKTKKSYMGI
+362 YFLAKTKKSFMGI
-375 VVCGEDQLK
+375 VVCGETQLE
-384 NAIATIWREIL
+384 NAVATVWREIL

-401 FTASEYERARSE
+401 FTASEYERARAE

-420 NYNAREK
+420 AYNAREK
-427 KRSASYCS
+427 KSSASYCS
-435 EYVRHFIDAEPIMG
+435 EYVRHFIDREPIMG
-449 IENEYALSQQLCP
+449 VENEYALSQQLCP
-462 NIPVEV
+462 NIPVDV
-468 VNQLFGQL
+468 VNQLFGQI
-476 VEEGKNIVLACML
+476 VEEGKNLVVACML
-489 PEKEGVTYPTE
+489 PDKEGVTYPTE
-500 AEMKQM
+500 DQMKKM

-526 LLAEIPTGGKIVKTK
+526 LLAQIPTGGRIVKSK

-573 AFSQGGT
+573 AYSQGGL
-580 SLYPL
+580 SLYPESESL
-585 SEALDLKNI
+585 SLKNI
-594 SVFTEGGVGNF
+594 DLFTEGGVGNF

-613 LAGKQVG
+613 LAGKQVA

-657 DEDAFKSWQNKARAQ
+657 DADAFKSWQNRTRTQ

-682 ALQDTLARAL
+682 ALQDTLTRAL
-692 YNNNPLATQMKASDL
+692 YNNNPRVTPMKAAEVDQV
-707 DNVNY
+707 DY
-712 ARIMQIAK
+712 ARIMQVAK
-720 ERFANAADFTFLFTG
+720 ERFANAADFNFIFTG
-735 AIDEETMLPLIAQYI
+735 AIDEQTMLPLIAQYI
-750 GSLPAQGKKEKAKEV
+750 GSLPAQGKREKSREAG
-765 NMGFAKG
+765 MGFTKG
-772 MNDKVFAKE
+772 RQDKVFAKE
-781 MEVPMAV
+781 MEIPMAV
-788 VVYMETGKGKYN
+788 VVYMETGKGKNN
-800 LKNDLTLDI
+800 LKNNLTLDI

-837 FNTRPKENDAYLQIV
+837 LNTRPKDTDAYLQII
-852 YQTNPES
+852 YQTSPEN
-859 YERLNARI
+859 YERLNKRI
-867 EELLADFVQNG
+867 EELLDEFAQNG
-878 PSATNMQK
+878 PSETNLKK
-886 VKDYLHKT
+886 VKDYMHKT
-894 YQDNLRNN
+894 YQDNLNQN
-902 NYWSGEMYT
+902 GYWSGEMY
-911 LKKYGFDEVTDYE
+911 YWNRFGIDEVTDYE
-924 KVLDSITADD
+924 KVLDSITTED

-942 LKQKNQ
+942 LKQGNL

>member
-1 MDIWKR
+1 
-7 EYIKYNY
+7 
-14 KSISIRM
+14 M
-21 KRIFTVIVAVALG
+21 KRIVTVIAALAFG
-34 LGAVASAQQM
+34 LGMMASAQQM

-111 AGNGVVKYC
+111 PGNGVVKYC

-148 VEKVPSAIDSC
+148 VAKVPSAVDSC

-171 LTPEDIDGERGVIH
+171 LTDEDIDGERGVIH

-203 PAIYP
+203 PEIYP
-208 NNKYAERMPI
+208 NHNKYGERLPI

-226 FPYQVLRDYYEK
+226 FPYKVLRDYYEK

-243 QQGIVVVGDID
+243 NQGIVVVGDID
-254 VDAVE
+254 VNEVE
-259 SKIKDIFGT
+259 GKIKEIFGT
-268 IATPVNPAERYYVPV
+268 IATPVNPAERYYVQI
-283 EDNDEPIVCLA
+283 EDNDETIVSMA

-301 AQSFL
+301 AQTFL
-306 FWKHDAYPNEMKGDM
+306 FWKHDAYPVEMRGDM
-321 NYLVYQ
+321 NYLVYK
-327 YALGMASMMMNERL
+327 YATVMASMMLNERL
-341 KEFSQLPEPPFMQA
+341 EEFSQLPEPPFMMA

-362 YFIAKTKKSYMGI
+362 YFLAKTKKSYMGI

-384 NAIATIWREIL
+384 NAVATIWREIL

-401 FTASEYERARSE
+401 FTASEYERARAE

-420 NYNAREK
+420 AYNSREK
-427 KRSASYCS
+427 KSSASYCA
-435 EYVRHFIDAEPIMG
+435 EYVRHFIDNEPVMSQ
-449 IENEYALSQQLCP
+449 EEELALSQQLCP

-468 VNQLFGQL
+468 INQLFGSL

-489 PEKEGVTYPTE
+489 PEKEGVTYPT
-500 AEMKQM
+500 ADEMKKM
-506 LADVAAENIE
+506 LADVAAEEIE
-516 PYQEEVSNEP
+516 AYQEEVSNEP
-526 LLAEIPTGGKIVKTK
+526 LLAQIPTGGKIVKSK

-546 YTMYKLSNGATVYV
+546 YTMYKLNNGATVYV

-567 DQIVLR
+567 DQIILR
-573 AFSQGGT
+573 AYSQGGT
-580 SLYPL
+580 SLYPE
-585 SEALDLKNI
+585 SEALTLKNI
-594 SVFTEGGVGNF
+594 GLFTEGGVGNF
-605 SATALTKA
+605 SSTALTKA

-620 VNPYINLYEEGLRGN
+620 VNPYINFYEEGMRGN

-657 DEDAFKSWQNKARAQ
+657 DADAFKSWQNKTRAQ

-682 ALQDTLARAL
+682 ALQDTLTRAL
-692 YNNNPLATQMKASDL
+692 YNNNPRATQMKAADV
-707 DNVNY
+707 DNVDY
-712 ARIMQIAK
+712 ARVMQIAK
-720 ERFANAADFTFLFTG
+720 ERFANAADFTFIFTG
-735 AIDEETMLPLIAQYI
+735 AIDEQTMLPLIAQYI
-750 GSLPAQGKKEKAKEV
+750 GSLPAQGKKEKAREV
-765 NMGFAKG
+765 GMGFTKG
-772 MNDKVFAKE
+772 MQDKVFAKE

-788 VVYMETGKGKYN
+788 VVYMETAKGKN
-800 LKNDLTLDI
+800 GLKNDLTLDI

-837 FNTRPKENDAYLQIV
+837 LNQRPKETDAYLQIV
-852 YQTNPES
+852 YQTSPES
-859 YERLNARI
+859 YERLNKRI
-867 EELLADFVQNG
+867 EELLGEFVQNG
-878 PSATNMQK
+878 PSEANMKK
-886 VKDYLHKT
+886 VKDYMHKT
-894 YQDNLRNN
+894 YQDNLRQNG
-902 NYWSGEMYT
+902 YWSGEMYYWN
-911 LKKYGFDEVTDYE
+911 KFGIDEVTDYE
-924 KVLDSITADD
+924 KVLDSITTED
-934 VRKAIADI
+934 VRKAIDNI
-942 LKQKNQ
+942 LKQRNQ
-948 TRVIMYGETK
+948 TRVIMYGATK